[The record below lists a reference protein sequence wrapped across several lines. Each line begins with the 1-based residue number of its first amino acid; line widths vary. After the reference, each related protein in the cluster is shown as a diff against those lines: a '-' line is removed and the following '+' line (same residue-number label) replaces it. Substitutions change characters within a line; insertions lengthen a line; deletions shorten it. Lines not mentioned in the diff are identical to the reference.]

1 MSTYRVLD
9 TVLDAGETTVIKKTK
24 SLPLWSLHSSRERQ
38 TINRQETDSVLWEKN
53 KARNRIHKYRGWRDR
68 GPLFDRE
75 WSGKVTSEQMPE
87 ETQGASHGSA

>member
-38 TINRQETDSVLWEKN
+38 TINRQETDSVLWRKIKQETGY
-53 KARNRIHKYRGWRDR
+53 ISTGVGETEDR
-68 GPLFDRE
+68 YLIE